1 MGNMPWPGQHAMQG
15 MPKLPYTF
23 ILLYFSLLFD
33 IHVTLAASYTT
44 CNSVLLLFGRRHRRH
59 RYAIFLYSLDV
70 EIDDSLVEQLT

>member
-1 MGNMPWPGQHAMQG
+1 MGNMPWPGQHAMQD

-44 CNSVLLLFGRRHRRH
+44 CNSVLLLFGRRHR
-59 RYAIFLYSLDV
+59 YAIFLYSVDV
-70 EIDDSLVEQLT
+70 EIDDSLVGQLTRR